1 MAGKKNKKER
11 QEGFTV
17 NLNSLSAL
25 AYIAGKFDVTI
36 QAVRR
41 AAMLADTNDRTAIYL
56 TLRNSQN
63 NW

>member
-1 MAGKKNKKER
+1 MAAKKNKKAKK
-11 QEGFTV
+11 EGFTV
-17 NLNSLSAL
+17 NLGDHSAL

-41 AAMLADTNDRTAIYL
+41 AALLADTNDRTAIYL
-56 TLRNSQN
+56 TLRNSQQ